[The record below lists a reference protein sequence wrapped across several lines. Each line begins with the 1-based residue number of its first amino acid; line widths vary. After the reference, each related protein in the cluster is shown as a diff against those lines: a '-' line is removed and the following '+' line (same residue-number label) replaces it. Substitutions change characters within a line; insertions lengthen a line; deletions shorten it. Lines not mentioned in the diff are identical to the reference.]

1 MLALGLPLSIAA
13 QFYDYFVTFQREV
26 ELVWPSKWNS
36 MKVLFIVSRYSPFL
50 DVPLDVYCD
59 SFVVL

>member
-1 MLALGLPLSIAA
+1 MLTLGLSLSIAA
-13 QFYDYFVTFQREV
+13 QCYDYFVTFQREV

-50 DVPLDVYCD
+50 DVPLDVYCE
-59 SFVVL
+59 FVVL